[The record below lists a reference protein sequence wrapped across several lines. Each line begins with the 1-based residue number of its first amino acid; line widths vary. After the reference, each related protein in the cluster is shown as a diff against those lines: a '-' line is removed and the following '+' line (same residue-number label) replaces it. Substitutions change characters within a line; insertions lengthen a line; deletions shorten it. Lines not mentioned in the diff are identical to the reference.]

1 LKKIGCR
8 LKFTDDNLRMPQT
21 ATSLNGYSWHT
32 PLVALLLGLA
42 VWLLHGSALQGFW
55 RVDDPLILLY
65 ISEHPSPPGYFFSPG
80 QWQALGVPFFTP
92 WLTLDYWLDANL
104 FGLVPRGFYL
114 HHLIMIWATALMS
127 YLLLR
132 SPLGHFWAGAASILF
147 LAGGPSLIVAQQL
160 MSRHYVTGL
169 LFMLLALHFWL
180 QARGRVW
187 SWQLGVA
194 AACYLAAMLNKEV
207 YAPLPLVLLFLG
219 QGSLRQRLAAL
230 APFALTALGF
240 VLWRRAMLG
249 TAMGGYGALTG
260 PREWLG
266 SLTNLPEAL
275 LGPGLLAPLALTAL
289 LLGCF
294 WLFRRSAPLL
304 LAAGLGITL
313 PFLAVRVSADVLDLR
328 YLFLPWWALCC
339 LLAATG
345 QQLVAKIRQ
354 RATGLSP
361 GYLLLPLLLL
371 IPLAALIHAM
381 QQQTAHGAIASQF
394 DVQGRFLWEHDRDR
408 AYIPAGALAEAL
420 QFQGGLTQLK
430 KLQGLPPPPLAA
442 PTPASAA
449 AFAGT
454 LPLHAYDEGQRKML
468 PLPPLPPQEQQSG
481 LLAQVRLDRRQ
492 GGLEWFITNLADSRC
507 FLLFAPLNASFQVPC
522 AGRIGFEPQPL
533 AQGELRVM
541 VSLAN
546 GAWETTPP
554 LQFPARGELLS
565 WP

>member
-1 LKKIGCR
+1 MSKPLTNPPR
-8 LKFTDDNLRMPQT
+8 TPQT
-21 ATSLNGYSWHT
+21 AARPNSWHT
-32 PLVALLLGLA
+32 LFAALLLGLA

-65 ISEHPSPPGYFFSPG
+65 ISEHPSLPGYFFSPG
-80 QWQALGVPFFTP
+80 QWHALGVPFFTP
-92 WLTLDYWLDANL
+92 WLTLDYWLDAHL
-104 FGLVPRGFYL
+104 FGLAPRGFYL

-132 SPLGHFWAGAASILF
+132 RPLGHFWAGAASILF
-147 LAGGPSLIVAQQL
+147 LAGGPTLIVAQQL

-180 QARGRVW
+180 QARRRPW
-187 SWQLGVA
+187 SWQLGAA

-219 QGSLRQRLAAL
+219 QDSLRQRLVAL
-230 APFALTALGF
+230 VPFALTALGF
-240 VLWRRAMLG
+240 VLWRGTMLG
-249 TAMGGYGALTG
+249 TAVGGYGALTG
-260 PREWLG
+260 PREWLL
-266 SLTNLPEAL
+266 SLTSLPEAL

-289 LLGCF
+289 LLGAF

-304 LAAGLGITL
+304 LAAGLGIAL

-345 QQLVAKIRQ
+345 QQLVVQMRQ
-354 RATGLSP
+354 RATKFSSA
-361 GYLLLPLLLL
+361 YLLLPLLLL
-371 IPLAALIHAM
+371 IPLAALNHAM
-381 QQQTAHGAIASQF
+381 QQQAAHGAIASQF
-394 DVQGRFLWEHDRDR
+394 DVQGRFLWEHGRDR
-408 AYIPAGALAEAL
+408 AYIPAGAVAGAL

-430 KLQGLPPPPLAA
+430 QLQGLPPTPLAA
-442 PTPASAA
+442 PTPASAT
-449 AFAGT
+449 AFAGS
-454 LPLHAYDEGQRKML
+454 LPLHAYDEGQRQML
-468 PLPPLPPQEQQSG
+468 PLPPPVPQEQQAG
-481 LLAQVRLDRRQ
+481 LLAQGRLDRRQ

-554 LQFPARGELLS
+554 LQFPARGELLA

>member
-1 LKKIGCR
+1 
-8 LKFTDDNLRMPQT
+8 MPPLTGMSKPLTNPPRTPQI
-21 ATSLNGYSWHT
+21 AARPNNASWHT
-32 PLVALLLGLA
+32 LFAALLLGLA

-65 ISEHPSPPGYFFSPG
+65 ISEHPSLPGYFFSPG
-80 QWQALGVPFFTP
+80 HWQALGVPFFTP
-92 WLTLDYWLDANL
+92 WLTLDYWLDAHL
-104 FGLVPRGFYL
+104 FGLAPRGFYL
-114 HHLIMIWATALMS
+114 HHLIMIWATALAS

-132 SPLGHFWAGAASILF
+132 RPLGQFWAGAASVLF
-147 LAGGPSLIVAQQL
+147 LAGGPTLIVAQQL

-169 LFMLLALHFWL
+169 LFMLLALYFWL
-180 QARGRVW
+180 QARGRAW

-194 AACYLAAMLNKEV
+194 TACYLAAMLNKEV

-219 QGSLRQRLAAL
+219 QDSLRQRLAAL
-230 APFALTALGF
+230 VPFALTALGF
-240 VLWRRAMLG
+240 VLWRGTMLG
-249 TAMGGYGALTG
+249 TAVGGYGALTS
-260 PREWLG
+260 PRKWLT
-266 SLTNLPEAL
+266 SLTSLPEAL

-289 LLGCF
+289 LLGAL
-294 WLFRRSAPLL
+294 WSFRRSAPLL

-345 QQLVAKIRQ
+345 QQLMVQMRQ
-354 RATGLSP
+354 RTTKLSP
-361 GYLLLPLLLL
+361 AYLLLPLLLL
-371 IPLAALIHAM
+371 IPLAALNHAM

-394 DVQGRFLWEHDRDR
+394 DVQGRFLWEHGRDR
-408 AYIPAGALAEAL
+408 AYIPAGAVAGAL

-430 KLQGLPPPPLAA
+430 QLQGLPPTPLAA
-442 PTPASAA
+442 PTPASAT
-449 AFAGT
+449 AFAGS
-454 LPLHAYDEGQRKML
+454 LPLHAYDEEQRQMR
-468 PLPPLPPQEQQSG
+468 PLPPPVPQEQQAG
-481 LLAQVRLDRRQ
+481 LLAQVHLDRRQ
-492 GGLEWFITNLADSRC
+492 GGLEWFISDLADSRC
-507 FLLFAPLNASFQVPC
+507 FLLFPSQNASFLVPC
-522 AGRIGFEPQPL
+522 AGRIGFEPHPL

-554 LQFPARGELLS
+554 LQFPARGELLA